1 MRMYIETLLFT
12 AIALLLWNKETVS
25 LIFVIKVTPFENL
38 NNTHKLFMQI
48 KGALNKLALC
58 VETGRNV
65 NIEEAADDGRGEK
78 KSKWA
83 FPNFLCE

>member
-1 MRMYIETLLFT
+1 MTLLFT
-12 AIALLLWNKETVS
+12 TMPLLVCNRETVS

-58 VETGRNV
+58 VETGKNV

-78 KSKWA
+78 KSK
-83 FPNFLCE
+83 